1 MARHI
6 IRNDAPPK
14 KTQEEKERENE
25 EKLRDLYINSDHPD
39 TMENGTA
46 TFLWIV
52 AMAVGTIF
60 NGRLIIWIVAT
71 IIWLRFINR
80 KEIRAKKWDDE
91 HKK

>member
-6 IRNDAPPK
+6 IRNDAPPE
-14 KTQEEKERENE
+14 KTKEEKERENE

-52 AMAVGTIF
+52 VMAVGTIF

-80 KEIRAKKWDDE
+80 KAIRAKKWDDE